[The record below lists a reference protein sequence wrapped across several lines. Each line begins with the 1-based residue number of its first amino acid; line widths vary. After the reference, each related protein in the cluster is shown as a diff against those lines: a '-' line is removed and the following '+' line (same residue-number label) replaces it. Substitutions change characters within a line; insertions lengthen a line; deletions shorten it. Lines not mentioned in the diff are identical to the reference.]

1 MQTGSL
7 KVSVDVSSTIK
18 IENLAKSEPYLSCE
32 QIFMD
37 KNTNFNNHA
46 EERKRV
52 EKSKSSQKTEAVS
65 VLLESKIDSLRS
77 KTGNVVEIKDIKQ
90 KQGTCETTKHC
101 SSNRQKDI
109 LTGSAKILS
118 REEKDEKN
126 QKNEVETKKN
136 EPVKHRKTNVCKN
149 SEEYFVIE
157 SKIFLKTENVEEF
170 KQKSVKKEENKQS
183 DIENLGLIKIEP
195 KQEYDN
201 NTRDCQENEKEMKN
215 ENEILVKK
223 ENAESAG
230 STEEI
235 DEEESIISKLS
246 INKTMKTYSKKQTST
261 NDSEPENEGSGETA
275 DYKSWKKL
283 IMSVYNTLATHK
295 YASIFLR
302 PITEDQAPGYH
313 SIIFRPMDLS
323 TVKKNIDN
331 GTIRSTTHFQRDIML
346 MFQNAIMF
354 NKDNTFVFKM
364 TLEMREECLQHMQI
378 FVQAAGEAS
387 SREHNRR
394 ETRTATNVSN
404 DVADSGLKR
413 KWSNITLSPHE
424 IESPRLKKRKKSE
437 NDLN

>member
-1 MQTGSL
+1 M
-7 KVSVDVSSTIK
+7 
-18 IENLAKSEPYLSCE
+18 
-32 QIFMD
+32 
-37 KNTNFNNHA
+37 
-46 EERKRV
+46 
-52 EKSKSSQKTEAVS
+52 
-65 VLLESKIDSLRS
+65 ESKTNKS

-109 LTGSAKILS
+109 LTGSAKIL
-118 REEKDEKN
+118 K
-126 QKNEVETKKN
+126 
-136 EPVKHRKTNVCKN
+136 
-149 SEEYFVIE
+149 EYFVIE

-364 TLEMREECLQHMQI
+364 TLEMREECLQHMQKRVEI
-378 FVQAAGEAS
+378 DL
-387 SREHNRR
+387 
-394 ETRTATNVSN
+394 VS
-404 DVADSGLKR
+404 VGF
-413 KWSNITLSPHE
+413 
-424 IESPRLKKRKKSE
+424 
-437 NDLN
+437 